1 MSDFIAS
8 GWSITG
14 PRFGVER
21 LDHVVRGLLWG
32 ENVLWA
38 GTPAPAL
45 GQLARQIIAA
55 TAAVPEFSYR
65 VLVQAAQPGSGPERP
80 GPGSLLPLGFDKV
93 VTLNANDRRYA
104 ADAIAAIEEVS
115 NSKPHLLAVFDLCDG
130 TGAADSPWDAG
141 TVGALART
149 ILHGQGIGLWFADAG
164 WAGSADG
171 RQLVDLAQL
180 VLEAGPD
187 QIRVDKADGRS
198 AGVVGA
204 TMRHSVGPGG
214 ELTVIS
220 SPAAARLGSGL
231 RAIRQARGWSQG
243 ELAQVAGVSA
253 SAISQAERGQHA
265 LSLETLLD
273 LSARLG
279 MTVDQIIRG
288 EPVGYQVSRGDSGPD
303 ELGEQARMLIDEP
316 RLGVRTLLVR
326 IPAHGAA
333 AQAAGTRG
341 RELLLAAQGLIQ
353 VVLPTARPVIR
364 PGDAILVTDGPIVS
378 CRNLGDDEARVFWLT
393 LSLPGLPDS

>member
-1 MSDFIAS
+1 VSDFIAPGRS
-8 GWSITG
+8 VTG

-21 LDHVVRGLLWG
+21 LDQVVHGLLWG
-32 ENVLWA
+32 ENVVWA
-38 GTPAPAL
+38 GAPAPAL
-45 GQLARQIIAA
+45 SQLARQIIEA
-55 TAAVPEFSYR
+55 TAGVAEFSYR
-65 VLVQAAQPGSGPERP
+65 VLVQPSNPGSQRP
-80 GPGSLLPLGFDKV
+80 ASGSLAPLGFDKV
-93 VTLNANDRRYA
+93 VTLGA
-104 ADAIAAIEEVS
+104 ADRQQAAAAIAAIDEVS
-115 NSKPHLLAVFDLCDG
+115 QSKPNLLVVFDLRDITAG
-130 TGAADSPWDAG
+130 PGSPWDSG
-141 TVGALART
+141 TVGALARA
-149 ILHGQGIGLWFADAG
+149 ILHGHGVGLWFANAG
-164 WAGSADG
+164 WAGGADG
-171 RQLVDLAQL
+171 RPLMDLAQL

-187 QIRVDKADGRS
+187 QIRIEKADGRP

-204 TMRHSVGPGG
+204 AVRHSVGSGG

-288 EPVGYQVSRGDSGPD
+288 EPVGYQVTRADSGLD
-303 ELGEQARMLIDEP
+303 GLGAQARTLFDEP
-316 RLGVRTLLVR
+316 RLGLRTLLVR
-326 IPAHGAA
+326 IPPHGAA
-333 AQAAGTRG
+333 AQAAGARG
-341 RELLLAAQGLIQ
+341 RELLLAAQGLVQ

-364 PGDAILVTDGPIVS
+364 PGDAILVTDGPVAS
-378 CRNLGDDEARVFWLT
+378 CRNLGDDEAQVFWLT
-393 LSLPGLPDS
+393 LSLPGVADR

>member
-8 GWSITG
+8 GRSVTG

-21 LDHVVRGLLWG
+21 LDHVVHGLLWG
-32 ENVLWA
+32 ENVVWA
-38 GTPAPAL
+38 GAPAAAL
-45 GQLARQIIAA
+45 TQLARQVIMA
-55 TAAVPEFSYR
+55 TTGVPEFGYR
-65 VLVQAAQPGSGPERP
+65 VLVQAAASGSPRSAS
-80 GPGSLLPLGFDKV
+80 GSLEALGFDRV
-93 VTLNANDRRYA
+93 VTLGA
-104 ADAIAAIEEVS
+104 AQPQQAAAAITAIDEVS
-115 NSKPHLLAVFDLCDG
+115 DSKPHLLVVFDLRDITAG
-130 TGAADSPWDAG
+130 PGSPWDSG
-141 TVGALART
+141 TIGALART
-149 ILHGQGIGLWFADAG
+149 ILHGQGVGLWFAGAG
-164 WAGSADG
+164 WAGGADG
-171 RQLVDLAQL
+171 RQLIDLAQL

-187 QIRVDKADGRS
+187 QIRIEKADGRP

-204 TMRHSVGPGG
+204 AVRHSVGSGG

-273 LSARLG
+273 LSSRLG

-288 EPVGYQVSRGDSGPD
+288 EPVGYQVTRADSDAGG
-303 ELGEQARMLIDEP
+303 LGAQARTLVDDP

-326 IPAHGAA
+326 IPPHGAA
-333 AQAAGTRG
+333 AQAAGVRG
-341 RELLLAAQGLIQ
+341 RELLLAAQGLVQ

-364 PGDAILVTDGPIVS
+364 AGDAILVTDGPIAS

-393 LSLPGLPDS
+393 LSLPGFTDR

>member
-1 MSDFIAS
+1 VSDFIAS
-8 GWSITG
+8 GRSITG

-21 LDHVVRGLLWG
+21 LDQVVHGLLWG
-32 ENVLWA
+32 ENAVWA
-38 GTPAPAL
+38 GAPAAAL
-45 GQLARQIIAA
+45 GQLARRVVMA
-55 TAAVPEFSYR
+55 TAGVAEFGYR
-65 VLVQAAQPGSGPERP
+65 VLVQPPAAGSQRP
-80 GPGSLLPLGFDKV
+80 AAGSLASLGFDKV
-93 VTLNANDRRYA
+93 VTLGA
-104 ADAIAAIEEVS
+104 AGGRQAAAAIAAIDEVS
-115 NSKPHLLAVFDLCDG
+115 ESKPHVLVVFDLRDI
-130 TGAADSPWDAG
+130 AAGPGSPWEPG
-141 TVGALART
+141 TVAALAQA
-149 ILHGQGIGLWFADAG
+149 ILRGQGVGLWFADAG
-164 WAGSADG
+164 WVGGADG
-171 RQLVDLAQL
+171 RQLMDLAQL

-187 QIRVDKADGRS
+187 QIRIEKADGRP

-204 TMRHSVGPGG
+204 GLRHSVGSGG

-288 EPVGYQVSRGDSGPD
+288 EPVGYQVSRAESVPD
-303 ELGEQARMLIDEP
+303 GFGEQARMLVDEP
-316 RLGVRTLLVR
+316 RLGLRALLVR
-326 IPAHGAA
+326 IPPRGAA
-333 AQAAGTRG
+333 AQAAGARG
-341 RELLLAAQGLIQ
+341 RELLLAAQGLVQ

-364 PGDAILVTDGPIVS
+364 PGDAILVTDGPVAS
-378 CRNLGDDEARVFWLT
+378 CRNLGDDEAQVFWLT
-393 LSLPGLPDS
+393 LSLPGLADR

>member
-1 MSDFIAS
+1 VSDFIAS
-8 GWSITG
+8 GRSVTG

-21 LDHVVRGLLWG
+21 LDQVVHGLLWG
-32 ENVLWA
+32 ENVVWA
-38 GTPAPAL
+38 GSPAAAL
-45 GQLARQIIAA
+45 GQLARQVIMA
-55 TAAVPEFSYR
+55 TAGVAEFGYR
-65 VLVQAAQPGSGPERP
+65 VLVQPPAPGSQRP
-80 GPGSLLPLGFDKV
+80 AAGSLLSLDFDKV
-93 VTLNANDRRYA
+93 ITLGPADGRQA
-104 ADAIAAIEEVS
+104 AAAIAAIEEVS
-115 NSKPHLLAVFDLCDG
+115 ESKPHLLVAFDLCDIA
-130 TGAADSPWDAG
+130 TGPGSPWEPG
-141 TVGALART
+141 TIGALARA
-149 ILHGQGIGLWFADAG
+149 ILRGQGVGLWFTDAG
-164 WAGSADG
+164 WAGGADG
-171 RQLVDLAQL
+171 RQLMDLAQL
-180 VLEAGPD
+180 VLEAGPE
-187 QIRVDKADGRS
+187 QIRIEKADGRP

-204 TMRHSVGPGG
+204 ALRHSVGSGG

-288 EPVGYQVSRGDSGPD
+288 EPVGYQVSRAESVPD
-303 ELGEQARMLIDEP
+303 GFGEQARMLVDEP
-316 RLGVRTLLVR
+316 RLGLRALLVR
-326 IPAHGAA
+326 IPPRGAA
-333 AQAAGTRG
+333 AQAAGPRG
-341 RELLLAAQGLIQ
+341 RELLLAAQGLVQ

-364 PGDAILVTDGPIVS
+364 PGDAILVTDGPIAS

-393 LSLPGLPDS
+393 LGLPGLADR